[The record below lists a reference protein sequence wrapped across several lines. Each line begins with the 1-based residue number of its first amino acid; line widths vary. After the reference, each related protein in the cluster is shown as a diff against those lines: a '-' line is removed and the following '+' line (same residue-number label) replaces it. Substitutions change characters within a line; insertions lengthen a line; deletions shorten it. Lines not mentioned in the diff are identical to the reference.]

1 MIYHQD
7 VLAQLRNVSL
17 EVDVYSLNCY
27 WMISCCC
34 LVKVIKW
41 KLCPLLSYLICS
53 LLYYSSFRLV
63 SFCPSVL
70 TFFSSCLLS
79 LSTFLSST
87 APALSLCVLCL
98 ISCLL
103 VSPCHVWCL
112 LVSSRVFLSF
122 ISFLISLSPVSPPSS
137 PRSHEVMSN
146 WVSSLLLWWF
156 SRNILNCFG
165 QILDQRQRAGRVDR
179 KWLCVNLIVCSLSV
193 LPFSRLLLLQQHNSL
208 FLCVCVFL
216 EPAEVSRMSLKK
228 FVILC

>member
-1 MIYHQD
+1 MFTALI
-7 VLAQLRNVSL
+7 VIEWFPVVVWSNS
-17 EVDVYSLNCY
+17 NK
-27 WMISCCC
+27 
-34 LVKVIKW
+34 VKT
-41 KLCPLLSYLICS
+41 LSFFPLLSYLISS
-53 LLYYSSFRLV
+53 LLYYPSFLLV
-63 SFCPSVL
+63 SFCPDILFLLSSLVYFSVVHSPCSVL
-70 TFFSSCLLS
+70 
-79 LSTFLSST
+79 
-87 APALSLCVLCL
+87 ALCVLCL

-122 ISFLISLSPVSPPSS
+122 IFFLISLSPVSPPSS

-193 LPFSRLLLLQQHNSL
+193 LPFSLSSSVTAAAQLSVPL
-208 FLCVCVFL
+208 FVF
-216 EPAEVSRMSLKK
+216 V
-228 FVILC
+228 FF